1 MARQSDLVAHLAE
14 VPLFSHCSKRDLQAL
29 ARNSEV
35 IDFPEGARIVSQGD
49 AGNAF
54 YVLLDGS
61 ATVRR
66 NGRKV
71 AELDAGAYFGELAI
85 LDPAPRNADVVA
97 LTPVTVARLLVGPF
111 RKMLREVP
119 AMNERLLAGLA
130 RRLRDAD
137 RRENQLEH

>member
-14 VPLFSHCSKRDLQAL
+14 VPLFSHCSKKDLQTL
-29 ARNSEV
+29 ARNTEV
-35 IDFPEGARIVSQGD
+35 MEIPEGARIVSQGE

-61 ATVRR
+61 AIVAR
-66 NGRKV
+66 NGQRV
-71 AELDAGAYFGELAI
+71 GELLPGDYFGELAI

-97 LTPVTVARLLVGPF
+97 QTPVTVARLLVTPF
-111 RKMLREVP
+111 RQMLRDVP

-137 RRENQLEH
+137 RRDTH

>member
-14 VPLFSHCSKRDLQAL
+14 VPLFSHCSKKDLQTL
-29 ARNSEV
+29 ARNTEV
-35 IDFPEGARIVSQGD
+35 MDIPEGARIVSQGE

-61 ATVRR
+61 AIVAR
-66 NGRKV
+66 NGQRV
-71 AELDAGAYFGELAI
+71 GELLPGDYFGELAI

-97 LTPVTVARLLVGPF
+97 QTPVTVARLLVTPF
-111 RKMLREVP
+111 RQMLRDVP

-137 RRENQLEH
+137 RRDTH

>member
-29 ARNSEV
+29 ARNTEV
-35 IDFPEGARIVSQGD
+35 LELPEGARIVSQGD

-61 ATVRR
+61 AIVRR

-111 RKMLREVP
+111 RKMLRDVP

-137 RRENQLEH
+137 RRDLHEH

>member
-1 MARQSDLVAHLAE
+1 MARQSELVAHLAE

-29 ARNSEV
+29 ARNAEV
-35 IDFPEGARIVSQGD
+35 VECAEGSRIVSQGD

-54 YVLLDGS
+54 YVLLDGR
-61 ATVRR
+61 AVVRR

-71 AELDAGAYFGELAI
+71 TELDTGSYFGELAI

-137 RRENQLEH
+137 RREQHEH